1 MCTWRMNNEHPVNTE
16 ERTLAGQTDH
26 PWPGP
31 DDKQIVAEMISNPES
46 EHWSACYAYLQ
57 GFVSKN
63 CADLQFMK
71 DDLIQETMLSIRH
84 GLPSFRFESKL
95 KTWLTTVVLHRA
107 NDQRRKKHKLAL
119 IEISIKSSDDE
130 EREGFEAFQH
140 HDSQTPEDKYL
151 INEYLEEV
159 DAEIEKFIERYT
171 KSVRNKEIIHMY
183 LIEGYSIKEIASK
196 LGMKPPA
203 VNLIIRS
210 AQLHLRTW
218 YKEHPF

>member
-1 MCTWRMNNEHPVNTE
+1 M
-16 ERTLAGQTDH
+16 
-26 PWPGP
+26 
-31 DDKQIVAEMISNPES
+31 
-46 EHWSACYAYLQ
+46 
-57 GFVSKN
+57 KN
-63 CADLQFMK
+63 AKDL
-71 DDLIQETMLSIRH
+71 R
-84 GLPSFRFESKL
+84 SFEL
-95 KTWLTTVVLHRA
+95 
-107 NDQRRKKHKLAL
+107 
-119 IEISIKSSDDE
+119 
-130 EREGFEAFQH
+130 